1 MSSGTSDL
9 FGFAPTPGHVVVR
22 SALKRLPGM
31 LVVWGAIGVAV
42 GVLTTQTPGP
52 IGIVAGIIA
61 GMIVITPLGPLLTLM
76 GGRARESMLGA
87 VLGVVVVPAL
97 ARLVEL
103 PVTSVSLAPFGLVL
117 GALVGATVVTAFY
130 RLPLL
135 VLSVSRRARP
145 VESNSP

>member
-9 FGFAPTPGHVVVR
+9 LGFAPTPGHVVVR

-31 LVVWGAIGVAV
+31 LVVWGAIGAAV
-42 GVLTTQTPGP
+42 GVLTAQTPGP

-61 GMIVITPLGPLLTLM
+61 GLIVITPLGALLTLI
-76 GGRARESMLGA
+76 GGRARESLLGA
-87 VLGVVVVPAL
+87 ALGVVLVPAL
-97 ARLVEL
+97 ARLVAL
-103 PVTSVSLAPFGLVL
+103 PVTAVSLAPFGLIL
-117 GALVGATVVTAFY
+117 GALVGATAVTALY

-135 VLSVSRRARP
+135 VLSAGRGARP